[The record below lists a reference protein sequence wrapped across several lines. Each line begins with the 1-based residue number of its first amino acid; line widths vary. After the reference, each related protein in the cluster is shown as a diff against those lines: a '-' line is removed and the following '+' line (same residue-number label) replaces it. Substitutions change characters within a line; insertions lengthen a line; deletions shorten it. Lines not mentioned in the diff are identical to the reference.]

1 MASTASDASP
11 TAPKEIALSAAWNA
25 QAFRGPIRTREGRSV
40 DIIARGTWTHGF
52 GPDFRDAMIALDGRE
67 LRTGSVEIH
76 LTTRGWREHGHDRDP
91 RYDDVV
97 LHIVL
102 DDDGSETRRSDGM
115 VVPVAAIGHLLTE
128 PLDADATATSD
139 WSRFGGEACAP
150 DLVRDHP
157 AIARQVLYRLG
168 DTRLAARAAR
178 LEARLT
184 EDAPGHVL
192 YATLLD
198 GLGYGQNRVPM
209 ADLAATLPL
218 ADLEA
223 ALLATAPSDRLAT
236 ARALLLG
243 TAGFL
248 PLAPT
253 DAALAHLTPAAVAE
267 VEAHW
272 QRAGAP
278 WRHTALAP
286 TAWQRARVRP
296 ANHPA
301 ARLVAGAALVTAA
314 LDRGG
319 LVAAL
324 LEPLRGRA
332 LAVADEPGRLPDLVE
347 HLRVLSTST
356 DAPGIGTDRAAAIV
370 ASGLLPFAL
379 ALAAQNDDYGLMDG
393 AALVWERLPWA
404 DSNEVT
410 RRALGQ
416 VAGSARLTGLG
427 TRGQQG
433 LIHLDQT
440 LCGPRRCRECPIAH
454 ASVATASAE

>member
-1 MASTASDASP
+1 MASTASDVSP
-11 TAPKEIALSAAWNA
+11 AAPREIALSAAWNA
-25 QAFRGPIRTREGRSV
+25 QAFRGPLRTREGRTV
-40 DIIARGTWTHGF
+40 DIIARGGWTHGF

-97 LHIVL
+97 LHVVL
-102 DDDGSETRRSDGM
+102 NDDGSETRRSDGM
-115 VVPVAAIGHLLTE
+115 IVPVAAIGPLLTE
-128 PLDADATATSD
+128 PLDTHATATAD
-139 WSRFGGEACAP
+139 WSRFGGAACAP

-157 AIARQVLYRLG
+157 AIARQILDRLG

-184 EDAPGHVL
+184 EEAPAQVL

-198 GLGYGQNRVPM
+198 GLGYGQNRAPM

-218 ADLEA
+218 IDLEA
-223 ALLATAPSDRLAT
+223 VLLATPRIDRLAT

-243 TAGFL
+243 AGGFL
-248 PLAPT
+248 PLAPA
-253 DAALAHLTPAAVAE
+253 DANVAHLDPGAVAD
-267 VEAHW
+267 VETHW
-272 QRAGAP
+272 QRAGGP
-278 WRHTALAP
+278 WRHSTLPP

-301 ARLVAGAALVTAA
+301 ARLMAGAALVTSA
-314 LDRGG
+314 LNHGG
-319 LVAAL
+319 LVAAT
-324 LEPLRGRA
+324 LEPIRGRA
-332 LAVADEPGRLPDLVE
+332 AAVADQPGQLPDVIE
-347 HLRVLSTST
+347 HLRALSASADT
-356 DAPGIGTDRAAAIV
+356 PGLGADRAAAMV

-393 AALVWERLPWA
+393 AATVWERLPRA
-404 DSNEVT
+404 DHNDVT

-416 VAGSARLTGLG
+416 VAGDARLTGLA

-454 ASVATASAE
+454 ATVSASAPQ